1 MGMFMPHHARMELK
15 LLYSKR
21 ESAQILSISLRTLDA
36 LIERKELAFL
46 RIGKRVLISG
56 QSLQEF
62 VEKAG

>member
-1 MGMFMPHHARMELK
+1 MPHHACMEVK

-36 LIERKELAFL
+36 LIKRKELAFL

>member
-1 MGMFMPHHARMELK
+1 MELK

-36 LIERKELAFL
+36 LIKRKELAFL

-56 QSLQEF
+56 QSLQQF
-62 VEKAG
+62 VEKTD

>member
-1 MGMFMPHHARMELK
+1 MPHDARMELK